1 MPKNFEYVEYN
12 GWSAGFPSWAL
23 FTWLSSYYDD
33 WQVVESLFDGDA
45 FEDSVV
51 ELRGLVE
58 GNVRAFIGGKDI
70 SLQASL
76 HGWIVD
82 NLHYLARAANWT
94 QVHDALR
101 EERTLHGGADV
112 VTKAAY
118 DLLLQTDWESIT
130 AQAEYLTEAD
140 NLLCDWVS
148 DQLTTW
154 AESPDERR
162 YSNALTSL
170 ATSYLDIAVAALDWE
185 SIAGDFRSE

>member
-1 MPKNFEYVEYN
+1 MSKNFEYVEYN

-33 WQVVESLFDGDA
+33 WRVVESLFDGDA

-51 ELRGLVE
+51 EFRGLVE
-58 GNVRAFIGGKDI
+58 GNVRTFVKGEDF

-76 HGWIVD
+76 HGWVVD

-101 EERTLHGGADV
+101 EERTLQGGADE

-118 DLLLQTDWESIT
+118 DLLLQVDWEDI
-130 AQAEYLTEAD
+130 AEQAESLTEAD
-140 NLLCDWVS
+140 NLLRDWVS

-162 YSNALTSL
+162 YNGALTSL
-170 ATSYLDIAVAALDWE
+170 AASYLDIAIAALDWE
-185 SIAGDFRSE
+185 SIAEDFRSE